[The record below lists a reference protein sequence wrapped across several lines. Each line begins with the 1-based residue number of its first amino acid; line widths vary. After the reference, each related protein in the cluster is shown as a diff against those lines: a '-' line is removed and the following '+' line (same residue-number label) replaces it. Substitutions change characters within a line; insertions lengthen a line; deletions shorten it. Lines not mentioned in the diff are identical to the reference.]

1 MKRILISAALLLS
14 VMVCHAQWSTRG
26 TVEIS
31 MGGSYPVGEFG
42 YSTPT
47 YYKSG
52 FAKSGINFTLSFTYR
67 VNAQLGLLA
76 SVSEHLLGV
85 DELSIATRY
94 WIPQYG
100 WNWTVESSCWSSN
113 AYMGGIDIIL
123 PVYKSD
129 IQLRF
134 LGGYAATRLP
144 GLTGSAFGF
153 QRKATTDIAGAWS
166 AGVGFTYQYFEKITL
181 SVMLDFFMTY
191 PVLDE
196 VWSSELDSGSGVI
209 EQDIL
214 LVNLTVGL
222 GLRVFQ
228 ADAGK

>member
-1 MKRILISAALLLS
+1 MKRILISAALLIFI
-14 VMVCHAQWSTRG
+14 MACQAQWSTRG
-26 TVEIS
+26 TLEIS

-52 FAKSGINFTLSFTYR
+52 FAKNGVNFALSFTYR
-67 VNAQLGLLA
+67 VNVQLGLVA

-85 DELSIATRY
+85 DELSIASRY

-100 WNWTVESSCWSSN
+100 LNWTVESACWSSN

-144 GLTGSAFGF
+144 GLTGSGFNF
-153 QRKATTDIAGAWS
+153 QRKATTDIAAAWS
-166 AGVGFTYQYFEKITL
+166 AGAGFTYQYFEKITL

-191 PVLDE
+191 PVLDD
-196 VWSSELDSGSGVI
+196 VWSSDLDSGSGTLD
-209 EQDIL
+209 QDIL
-214 LVNLTVGL
+214 LVSLTVGM
-222 GLRVFQ
+222 GFRIF
-228 ADAGK
+228 